1 VKGYIR
7 YVSAAIRTAAQ
18 EISWW
23 NPAGGTANHDVDPT
37 VADVSFKEM
46 QLETQEKWRKMEMMK
61 RLQIRAIFVSMIF
74 MDFR

>member
-1 VKGYIR
+1 MKGYIR

-46 QLETQEKWRKMEMMK
+46 QLETQEKHQHKSTK
-61 RLQIRAIFVSMIF
+61 NQQFTIV
-74 MDFR
+74 